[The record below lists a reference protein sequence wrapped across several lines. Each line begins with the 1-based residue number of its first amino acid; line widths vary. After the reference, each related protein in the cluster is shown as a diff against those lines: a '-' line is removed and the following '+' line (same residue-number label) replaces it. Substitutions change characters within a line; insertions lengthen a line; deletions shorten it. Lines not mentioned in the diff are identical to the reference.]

1 MPWGASVSSYVGKEE
16 RRTGFEPATPSLGSW
31 PGALE
36 RTHGI
41 LAPPLATRRD
51 RSRGLPE
58 TPSGTFG
65 STFDERVYLRGAPVP
80 LGPIGSGGTASHRP
94 GPGSLLTSR

>member
-36 RTHGI
+36 RHHGV
-41 LAPPLATRRD
+41 LGVAPAARRD
-51 RSRGLPE
+51 LRTGLPDA
-58 TPSGTFG
+58 PSGTFG
-65 STFDERVYLRGAPVP
+65 STFKTNSSLRLWTCQHLP
-80 LGPIGSGGTASHRP
+80 LPPRAEQS
-94 GPGSLLTSR
+94 